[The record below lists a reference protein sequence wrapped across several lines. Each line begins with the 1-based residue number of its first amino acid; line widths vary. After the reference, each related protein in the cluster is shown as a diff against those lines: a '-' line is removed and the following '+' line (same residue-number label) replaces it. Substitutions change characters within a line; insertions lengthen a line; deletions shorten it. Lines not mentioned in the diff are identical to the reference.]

1 MLIPLIKTRPVL
13 LAAVVGGLSAVLF
26 HGLPN
31 QMGLIVAALL
41 GVAAGVIAE
50 YFLPETQSL
59 SPEMKG
65 NGLPDTPVPKSSSSD

>member
-1 MLIPLIKTRPVL
+1 MLIPLIKSRPIL
-13 LAAVVGGLSAVLF
+13 LATVVGGLGAVLF

-50 YFLPETQSL
+50 NYFPE
-59 SPEMKG
+59 PAVDAPK
-65 NGLPDTPVPKSSSSD
+65 PDTEAVSN